1 MQDSQNS
8 QSHYSLLVSSSGH
21 YLRSLFARKK
31 RPYDEID
38 SAIKPLVDKMNTV
51 QALQTIAS
59 CHGHWFGKPPY
70 VYFKAPVHVAALIE
84 RRLREDAMSNSPKL
98 AANWCIHG
106 LFDEKYKQT
115 FLLHAP
121 EYHQGA
127 ESLVRAVWLFGARR
141 RHLDTE
147 LLTLAQLVEPA
158 MFTDIWQIGRAH
170 V

>member
-158 MFTDIWQIGRAH
+158 MFTDIWQEEKP
-170 V
+170 